1 MPTCEPGRL
10 SVAVIVRL
18 PYDLSIFFILSNLD
32 LGNIPTGDEGLRLL
46 FRFPQLPETY
56 THLLMTKHRSML
68 HSYMCRVH
76 TRFEVLRNEWRRALR
91 FVPIQQVRFQTLRVI
106 NRNALH
112 YVRLQVPAEVSGH
125 LPERV
130 LCRVLDVVSF
140 IRLGY

>member
-1 MPTCEPGRL
+1 M
-10 SVAVIVRL
+10 AVIVRL
-18 PYDLSIFFILSNLD
+18 PYDSSIFLHSINLD
-32 LGNIPTGDEGLRLL
+32 LGRIPTGDEGLRLTL
-46 FRFPQLPETY
+46 PVIPQLPEHIHALQDKAPLSAPY
-56 THLLMTKHRSML
+56 PHRSCI
-68 HSYMCRVH
+68 HSLR
-76 TRFEVLRNEWRRALR
+76 VLRNEWRRALR
-91 FVPIQQVRFQTLRVI
+91 FVPIEQVRFQALRVI